1 VVCPNK
7 ATLQKTFEH
16 GQLLAAL
23 DMALV

>member
-16 GQLLAAL
+16 KQLLAAL